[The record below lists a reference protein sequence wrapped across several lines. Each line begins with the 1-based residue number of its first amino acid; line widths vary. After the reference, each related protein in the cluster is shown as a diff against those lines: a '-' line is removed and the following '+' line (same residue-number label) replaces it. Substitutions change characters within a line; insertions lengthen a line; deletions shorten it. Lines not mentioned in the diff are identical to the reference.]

1 LTDRPSDAR
10 SRSGGKEEFVHLRK
24 KDLQQDDDCTRPGRL
39 FVVGIG
45 PGGPLDRTRRAVEA
59 IAASDCVVGY
69 TRYVELVSDL
79 TAGKE
84 LIATGMTREKERCR
98 LALAR
103 AQAGKTVSLISSGDP
118 GVYGMAG
125 LVLELA
131 ASEGIAVPIE
141 IVPGVTAA
149 SALAARLGAPLV
161 CDFAVMSL
169 SDLLVPWEQIRR
181 RLEAVAAA
189 DLVVAIYNPRSQK
202 RTRQLTEAAAIFQRH
217 RPGTTPVGIGTA
229 LGSPEEQILLSD
241 LDHFLELPITMRSVV
256 IVGNSSTKRIA
267 EWLVTP
273 RGYGV

>member
-1 LTDRPSDAR
+1 M
-10 SRSGGKEEFVHLRK
+10 RK
-24 KDLQQDDDCTRPGRL
+24 KEIQQDHNRTRPGRL

-59 IAASDCVVGY
+59 IVASDCVVGY

-131 ASEGIAVPIE
+131 ASEGITVPIE

-161 CDFAVMSL
+161 CDFAVVSL

-202 RTRQLTEAAAIFQRH
+202 RTRQLTEAAAIFRRH
-217 RPGTTPVGIGTA
+217 RPGTTPVGVGTA

-241 LDHFLELPITMRSVV
+241 LDHFLTLPIAMRSVV
-256 IVGNSSTKRIA
+256 IIGNSSTKRIA
-267 EWLVTP
+267 EWFVTP
-273 RGYGV
+273 RGYEV

>member
-1 LTDRPSDAR
+1 VLYRKEDLIHVPKKVMRKDRDHDR
-10 SRSGGKEEFVHLRK
+10 M
-24 KDLQQDDDCTRPGRL
+24 GRL

-59 IAASDCVVGY
+59 IAGSDCIVGY
-69 TRYVELVSDL
+69 TRYVELISDL
-79 TAGKE
+79 TAEKE
-84 LIATGMTREKERCR
+84 LIATGMTREMERCR

-103 AQAGKTVSLISSGDP
+103 AREGKTVALVSSGDP

-161 CDFAVMSL
+161 CDFAVLSL
-169 SDLLVPWEQIRR
+169 SDLLVTWEQIRQ

-189 DLVVAIYNPRSQK
+189 DFVVAIYNPRSRK
-202 RTRQLTEAAAIFQRH
+202 RTRQLTEAAAIFRRY
-217 RPGTTPVGIGTA
+217 RPGTTPVGVGTA
-229 LGSPEEQILLSD
+229 LGSPEEAILLSD
-241 LDHFLELPITMRSVV
+241 LDHFLELSIAMRSVV
-256 IVGNSSTKRIA
+256 IVGNRSTKRIA